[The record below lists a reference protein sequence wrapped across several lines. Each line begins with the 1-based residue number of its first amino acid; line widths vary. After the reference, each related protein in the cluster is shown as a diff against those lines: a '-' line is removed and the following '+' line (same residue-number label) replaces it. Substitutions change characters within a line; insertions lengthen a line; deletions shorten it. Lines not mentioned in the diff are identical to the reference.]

1 MSGKGRCSMAKVLI
15 EICVPAI
22 DEHFDVFVP
31 VDVPI
36 QELNG
41 IIANGISELTN
52 GKYIASERER
62 LCLKKPAGVLQPECT
77 LQDYGIKN
85 GMQLYLI

>member
-1 MSGKGRCSMAKVLI
+1 MAKVLI

-22 DEHFDVFVP
+22 GDHFDIFAP

-41 IIANGISELTN
+41 IIANGIAELTN
-52 GKYIASERER
+52 GKYIVSAYEQ
-62 LCLKKPAGVLQPECT
+62 LCLKNPVGVFNPALT
-77 LQDYGIKN
+77 LQDYGIQN